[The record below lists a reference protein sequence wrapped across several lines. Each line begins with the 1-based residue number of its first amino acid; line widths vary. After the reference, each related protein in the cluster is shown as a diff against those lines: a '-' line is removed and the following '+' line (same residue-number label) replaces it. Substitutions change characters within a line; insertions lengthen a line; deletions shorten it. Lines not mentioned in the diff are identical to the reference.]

1 MRTPDKEGETGMR
14 VGTQSQNKRRRR
26 AWLASACIAAMMPAG
41 QLLAQE
47 QTGAEHEAAEESS
60 PSERILVTGTR
71 IQRAGFDTLQSA
83 VVVDD
88 EEIRLRAYTNIGEA
102 LEAEPG
108 FGPSASSPVG
118 ASQSTLGVAQ
128 TFVNFFGLGSQR
140 TLTLVNGRRHVSSNT
155 ASGSGAAASPGSQV
169 DLNLIPAGLVARV
182 ETVAIGG
189 APVYGADAIAGTVNV
204 ILRDDFEGVQGTL
217 QYGISDR
224 GDAESRTYRL
234 LMGGNFADNRGNAV
248 LSLEHNTSEGLPL
261 SGRMPFRFLVPN
273 PADTGPNDGIPA
285 QMVVDDLRYSV
296 LTAGGLPYNPLM
308 TPLLGFDLPGIVF
321 PPIHNSPNYITDA
334 NGTPLQFG
342 PNGELVPFS
351 AGTVVQAALG
361 APVLSAGG
369 DGLSPADHFS
379 LLSPTERTLLN
390 AMAHFDFTPAIRG
403 FVETSYSRS
412 EGIELSELYQFAAP
426 GALGGP
432 QLTFSA
438 TNPFLSS
445 DAQATLAANG
455 LSEFA
460 MNRNLN
466 DLADL
471 TPGRT
476 TIDVFR
482 FVGGFMG
489 DLPVGWDTLQWDVS
503 YNYGRSESYSQ
514 LSYIDPTRLALAIDA
529 VTDANGQIVCASGGS
544 CVPLNL
550 FGVSNFSRA
559 AADYVTDIG
568 RSRSFNT
575 QEVVTANLSG
585 DLPFGIAEPVGFNVG
600 AEYRRETALFE
611 PDATMQAGI
620 LLLGPGVNA
629 FAGVEGSFDTREVY
643 GEFLVPLVTDS
654 QNLPLIRDLSFE
666 AAVRYVDN
674 SIAGGDT
681 TWSAGGRLS
690 PRWGVW
696 SDGLVLRGVY
706 TRAIRAPAITEL
718 FLGSAPVA
726 SGIADPCSMNNYNQ
740 GQNPSVRAANCAA
753 ALSAVGAPAP
763 ENFQHTTGTVSAF
776 GTVSGNQALNNEV
789 ADSWSVGFVYQ
800 PAWLSGFRMAVDWS
814 DISIEDGIQTLGI
827 GSLLQACYDSTNYPN
842 ESACSAFTRLTAA
855 EAAAQPGALRVAG
868 DIANGFQSGYY
879 NTSSLRFNG
888 LIAAAQYGFD
898 LDSLLS
904 GVTDPGRITLGARL
918 FYSNRYELQA
928 LPGSPS
934 VNQVGTV
941 GNPRYTGNFS
951 VGYSRGPLDANVQ
964 MLWQSAV
971 KLDPLATIEQTP
983 INRIGDYTL
992 FNGTIG
998 YNITERLRAQLA
1010 VRNLLDTDVP
1020 YEAQVT
1026 RSFRSY
1032 DPLGRRYFLTLT
1044 ASF

>member
-1 MRTPDKEGETGMR
+1 MR
-14 VGTQSQNKRRRR
+14 VDTQAEKKCRKRM
-26 AWLASACIAAMMPAG
+26 WLASACIMSLLSASP
-41 QLLAQE
+41 LLAQE
-47 QTGAEHEAAEESS
+47 QADDD
-60 PSERILVTGTR
+60 SEVTAQARQSDRIVVTGTR

-83 VVVDD
+83 ILVDD
-88 EEIRLRAYTNIGEA
+88 EEIRLRAFTNIGEA
-102 LEAEPG
+102 LEAQPG

-118 ASQSTLGVAQ
+118 ASQATLGVAQ

-140 TLTLVNGRRHVSSNT
+140 TLTLVNGRRYVSSNT

-169 DLNLIPAGLVARV
+169 DLNVIPAGLVARV

-204 ILRDDFEGVQGTL
+204 ILRDDYEGVQGTL

-234 LMGGNFADNRGNAV
+234 LMGGNFADTRGNVVLAV
-248 LSLEHNTSEGLPL
+248 EHNTSDGLPL

-321 PPIHNSPNYITDA
+321 PPIHNTPNYITDA
-334 NGTPLQFG
+334 TGTPLQFG
-342 PNGELVPFS
+342 PDGELVPFD

-369 DGLSPADHFS
+369 NGLSPADHFS
-379 LLSPTERTLLN
+379 LLSPTERTLVN
-390 AMAHFDFTPAIRG
+390 AIAHFDFTPSIRG
-403 FVETSYSRS
+403 FVETSYTRS
-412 EGIELSELYQFAAP
+412 EGVELSELYQFAAP

-432 QLTFSA
+432 QLNFSA
-438 TNPFLSS
+438 SNPYLSS
-445 DAQATLAANG
+445 AAQATLAANG
-455 LSEFA
+455 LTSFA

-476 TIDVFR
+476 TVDVFR
-482 FVGGFMG
+482 FVGGFTG
-489 DLPVGWDTLQWDVS
+489 DLPVGWDVLQWDVA

-529 VTDANGQIVCASGGS
+529 VTDANGNIVCASGGS

-550 FGVSNFSRA
+550 FGVNNFSPEA
-559 AADYVTDIG
+559 AAYVTDIG
-568 RSRSFNT
+568 RSRSLNT

-585 DLPFGIAEPVGFNVG
+585 DLPFGFAEPIGFNVG
-600 AEYRRETALFE
+600 AEYRRETALFD

-620 LLLGPGVNA
+620 LLLGAGVNA
-629 FAGVEGSFDTREVY
+629 FAGVEGQFDTREVY

-666 AAVRYVDN
+666 TAIRYVDN

-690 PRWGVW
+690 PRLGNW
-696 SDGLVLRGVY
+696 SEGLVLRGVF

-718 FLGSAPVA
+718 FLGSAPIA
-726 SGIADPCSMNNYNQ
+726 AGIADPCSMNNYNQ

-753 ALSAVGAPAP
+753 ALSAVGAPTP

-776 GTVSGNQALNNEV
+776 GTVSGNQDLSNEV
-789 ADSWSVGFVYQ
+789 ADSWSVGFVFQ
-800 PAWLSGFRMAVDWS
+800 PNWLSGFRMALDWS
-814 DISIEDGIQTLGI
+814 DITIEDGIQTLGI
-827 GSLLQACYDSTNYPN
+827 GALLQACYDSPNYPN
-842 ESACSAFTRLTAA
+842 EQACSAFSRLTAA

-888 LIAAAQYGFD
+888 LIAAAEYGFE
-898 LDSLLS
+898 LDNLLS
-904 GVTDPGRITLGARL
+904 SVTNPGRVTLGARL
-918 FYSNRYELQA
+918 FYANRYELQVQ
-928 LPGSPS
+928 PGSPS
-934 VNQVGTV
+934 VNRVGTV
-941 GNPRYTGNFS
+941 ANPRYTGNFS
-951 VGYSRGPLDANVQ
+951 VGYARGPLDANLQ
-964 MLWQSAV
+964 MLWRSSV
-971 KLDPLATIEQTP
+971 MLDPLATIEQTP
-983 INRIGDYTL
+983 INKIGDYTL
-992 FNGTIG
+992 FNGTLG
-998 YNITERLRAQLA
+998 YSINERLRAQLA

-1026 RSFRSY
+1026 RNFGSY
-1032 DPLGRRYFLTLT
+1032 DPLGRRFFLTLT